1 MQIRRN
7 PQRIR
12 SIVEKTSCA
21 FNWKLIV
28 TNLLERNFSQ
38 LYQWVSVGSG
48 VFSIELFARILLHC
62 KMFNMISNSVMHL
75 HNEFTVSRLP
85 YCCNKENI
93 CVANNRHHCP
103 RSFIQISVQLTGM
116 HWPFWPVLTNENFKS
131 IRLICRIKLIFFLN
145 QFKFKLFNNSQK

>member
-1 MQIRRN
+1 MRIQLEINCYKFIR
-7 PQRIR
+7 
-12 SIVEKTSCA
+12 EKLFTTLPMSFCC
-21 FNWKLIV
+21 
-28 TNLLERNFSQ
+28 
-38 LYQWVSVGSG
+38 SG

-62 KMFNMISNSVMHL
+62 NMFDMISNSVMHL

-131 IRLICRIKLIFFLN
+131 ICLICRIKLIF
-145 QFKFKLFNNSQK
+145 SQSI